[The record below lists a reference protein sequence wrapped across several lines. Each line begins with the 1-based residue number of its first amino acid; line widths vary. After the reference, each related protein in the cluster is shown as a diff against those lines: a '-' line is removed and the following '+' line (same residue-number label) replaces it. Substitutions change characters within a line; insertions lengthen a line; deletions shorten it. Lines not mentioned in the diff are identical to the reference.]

1 MRIETF
7 TRDQLGRALAN
18 RVATDLRT
26 ALAEKDRAS
35 LAVPGGTTPGPFLTA
50 LAAEDL
56 DWSKITVTLTDERQV
71 PSDSARSNARLV
83 RETLIDG
90 GASAAQFVTLWEE
103 GEAEA
108 AVEARVAQTV
118 LPLDACVLGMGGD
131 MHTASLF
138 PGTPGLAALLDPA
151 GARAV
156 AFVAPPGADEDRV
169 TLTCSA
175 LISATEVYIL
185 ITGQEKRTVLT
196 QTATIDD
203 HTKAPIRAILD
214 GARSVTV
221 FYAD

>member
-26 ALAEKDRAS
+26 ALAERDRAS

-138 PGTPGLAALLDPA
+138 PGTPGLAALLDPG